1 MNNLEINHVE
11 IVYNS
16 NKISPGTDQTE
27 PEMNKPEF
35 FSGLIQRISTD
46 STRVSACE
54 KSNHSNGLDKRPTE
68 FSITPRDQIIMEKF
82 PSEFVILSRAC

>member
-35 FSGLIQRISTD
+35 FQDLFSGYQQTAPECQSVKSPIIP
-46 STRVSACE
+46 RVST
-54 KSNHSNGLDKRPTE
+54 KDRP
-68 FSITPRDQIIMEKF
+68 SS
-82 PSEFVILSRAC
+82 PSLLAIK